1 MKYLISKLS
10 TTGPNEGIVNFFSVE
25 HGFGFINLKDT
36 KEHIYVHTH
45 HILDKIEENDRV
57 VFEVIEGVKGLIAT
71 KVRKLL

>member
-1 MKYLISKLS
+1 MKNLITKLS
-10 TTGPNEGIVNFFSVE
+10 PTGHNEGTVNFFSRE

-36 KEHIYVHTH
+36 KQHIYVHTN
-45 HILDKIEENDRV
+45 HIIDTIEENDRV